1 MSTFIPKDRSGAYQ
15 PWKLTSLEG
24 GAGKKSQ
31 DDPKAQAERLAKERA
46 ERVKMIN
53 QQAYREGYDAG
64 YARGSAVAASE
75 AARLADLVE
84 SARLEMSTLE
94 QNVAEDLLR
103 LALTLART
111 LVRESLKVHPEM
123 VEAVVRETVRDVPP
137 FGQGMRLRLNPED
150 AALLTKRLGSELDAQ
165 WSVVGDETMTRG
177 GCRVESST
185 GEIDASMETRWQKL
199 CAALA
204 QDHAWIA

>member
-1 MSTFIPKDRSGAYQ
+1 MTNFIPKDRSGAYR

-24 GAGKKSQ
+24 GAGKKPQ
-31 DDPKAQAERLAKERA
+31 DDPKAQAERRAKEDADRI
-46 ERVKMIN
+46 KMIN

-64 YARGSAVAASE
+64 YARGAAVAAGE

-84 SARLEMSTLE
+84 SARQEMRGLE
-94 QNVAEDLLR
+94 QNVAEDLVR

-123 VEAVVRETVRDVPP
+123 VQAIVRETVRDVPP
-137 FGQGMRLRLNPED
+137 FGQGTRLRVNPED
-150 AALLTKRLGSELDAQ
+150 AALLTKHLGSELDAQ
-165 WSVVGDETMTRG
+165 WSIVGDETMTRG
-177 GCRVESST
+177 GCRVESAT
-185 GEIDASMETRWQKL
+185 GEIDASMEIRWQKL

>member
-1 MSTFIPKDRSGAYQ
+1 MTNFIPKDRSGAYQ

-24 GAGKKSQ
+24 GAGKKRQ
-31 DDPKAQAERLAKERA
+31 DDPKAQAERVAKENA
-46 ERVKMIN
+46 DRVKMIN

-64 YARGSAVAASE
+64 YARGAAVAAGE
-75 AARLADLVE
+75 AARLTDLVE
-84 SARLEMSTLE
+84 SARQEMSGLE
-94 QNVAEDLLR
+94 QNVAEDLVR

-111 LVRESLKVHPEM
+111 LVRESLKVHPDM
-123 VEAVVRETVRDVPP
+123 IEAIVRETVRDVPP
-137 FGQGMRLRLNPED
+137 FGQGTRLRVNPED
-150 AALLTKRLGSELDAQ
+150 AALLTKHLGSELDSQ
-165 WSVVGDETMTRG
+165 WSILGDETMTRG